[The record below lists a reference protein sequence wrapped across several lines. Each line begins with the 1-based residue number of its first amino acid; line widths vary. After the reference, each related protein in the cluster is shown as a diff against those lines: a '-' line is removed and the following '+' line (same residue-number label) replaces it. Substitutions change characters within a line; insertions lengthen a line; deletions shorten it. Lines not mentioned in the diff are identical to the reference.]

1 MKKLDLPT
9 TLGIYMT
16 PTASHSTQ
24 SETICTLKD
33 LTRDTAINRYLY
45 QGEIKMNISD
55 YNVTTHEK
63 QIEEIGYRRLDS
75 RQTLIYLLHVL
86 IRSDGLKIGVGDASG
101 RALGIEYL
109 DEMHET
115 INCIYPDCL

>member
-1 MKKLDLPT
+1 
-9 TLGIYMT
+9 MT

-55 YNVTTHEK
+55 YNVISRK
-63 QIEEIGYRRLDS
+63 NRLKKLVTADLAAAK
-75 RQTLIYLLHVL
+75 R
-86 IRSDGLKIGVGDASG
+86 
-101 RALGIEYL
+101 
-109 DEMHET
+109 
-115 INCIYPDCL
+115 